1 MNSQARAAGI
11 ERTTLTRPGEAP
23 SRRERPRACI
33 HDPQQSI
40 IRSWRGRAG
49 GTRPAV
55 EPRLLPDTAMKH
67 LLALI
72 ATLLA
77 LAVHAADGPYDEAA
91 NAQADI
97 QAALAQAAT
106 SGQAVLV
113 VFGANWC
120 GDCKV
125 LDQALRQGPSAAL
138 VAREFKLVKV
148 NVGRFDRNVEIA
160 LGYGVPLKKGI
171 PAVAIL
177 SAAHQVLYVTRAGEL
192 ADARNMGERGIHD
205 FLAKAV
211 ARPAPKS

>member
-1 MNSQARAAGI
+1 VNSQARAAGI

-55 EPRLLPDTAMKH
+55 EH